1 MTITE
6 IDNFVHE
13 HIQQEIEVDGLTAKG
28 FNMNNT
34 EIFETQLDMYMKG
47 LAEGIVNG
55 IYMMGG
61 EVEDL
66 EFRDSLDS

>member
-1 MTITE
+1 
-6 IDNFVHE
+6 
-13 HIQQEIEVDGLTAKG
+13 
-28 FNMNNT
+28 MNNT